1 MAHAHIAP
9 TGAASRPL
17 RAFNISLCSA
27 GQRLA
32 YTALARS
39 SGEALCN
46 ALALPQLA
54 PPIAASVKPVG
65 TSADALRVFHR
76 KLALADLVE

>member
-17 RAFNISLCSA
+17 RAFSVTLRSA

-39 SGEALCN
+39 SGD
-46 ALALPQLA
+46 ALADA
-54 PPIAASVKPVG
+54 VTNRYVIPPFSASVKPAG
-65 TSADALRVFHR
+65 TPASALRTYR
-76 KLALADLVE
+76 LKLALADLVE

>member
-1 MAHAHIAP
+1 MANAITAHSSARRTLTPFSIK
-9 TGAASRPL
+9 L
-17 RAFNISLCSA
+17 RTA
-27 GQRLA
+27 GLA
-32 YTALARS
+32 LQFTALARS

-65 TSADALRVFHR
+65 STADALRTYRR

>member
-46 ALALPQLA
+46 ALPQLA
-54 PPIAASVKPVG
+54 PPIAASVKPAG
-65 TSADALRVFHR
+65 SSADALRVYRR